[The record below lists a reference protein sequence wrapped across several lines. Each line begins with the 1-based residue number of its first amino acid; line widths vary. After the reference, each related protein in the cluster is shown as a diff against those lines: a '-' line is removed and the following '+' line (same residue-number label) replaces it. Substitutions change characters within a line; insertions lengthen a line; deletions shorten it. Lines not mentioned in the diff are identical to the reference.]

1 MKTYDETIAAVL
13 GRMERYEAQKK
24 RRRTVCAKVSA
35 GIGGLCLAVLLGFGM
50 QHGNTPEGRGSKDSP
65 AEDKVVV
72 CPMETGGA
80 PLQREDICLSL
91 GDFVEMEPEE
101 LSAYYGTAVIPRVP
115 SDLKVWEDQRYGAF
129 YKDGGEG
136 PLYWD
141 GNVLNFSNENLS
153 RSVNLQVWKVRGG
166 ISCVAFFDLVK
177 EKSVIN
183 GVEIAVGLAEGG
195 YYHAEFM
202 YKGVGFRL
210 ITEGLSQDEVVE
222 ILRSLMY

>member
-13 GRMERYEAQKK
+13 GRMELYEKK
-24 RRRTVCAKVSA
+24 RKQRRTVCAKAAA
-35 GIGGLCLAVLLGFGM
+35 GVGGLCLAVLLGLGM
-50 QHGNTPEGRGSKDSP
+50 QQGNTPEGPGGTDNP
-65 AEDKVVV
+65 AEDKVVI
-72 CPMETGGA
+72 CPVETGGA
-80 PLQREDICLSL
+80 PLQSEDICLLL

-101 LSAYYGTAVIPRVP
+101 LSAYYGTAVIPQVP

-141 GNVLNFSNENLS
+141 GNVLNFSNGNLS

-183 GVEIAVGLAEGG
+183 GVEVAVGLAEGG
-195 YYHAEFM
+195 YYHAEFI
-202 YKGVGFRL
+202 YKDVGFRL
-210 ITEGLSQDEVVE
+210 ITEGLTQAEVVE
-222 ILRSLMY
+222 ILRSLTC